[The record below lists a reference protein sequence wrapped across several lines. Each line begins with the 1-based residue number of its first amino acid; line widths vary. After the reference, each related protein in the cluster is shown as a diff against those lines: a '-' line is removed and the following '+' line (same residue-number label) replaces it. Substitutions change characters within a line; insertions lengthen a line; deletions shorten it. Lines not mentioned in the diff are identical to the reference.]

1 MDLDI
6 SSAILSDKAHIKE
19 IWKQCFGDSDEYIDF
34 FLENVFEC
42 ENALVIRDSGIPI
55 SVLHILPIDLKI
67 KSDSISAGYI
77 YAAAT
82 LPQYQ
87 GMGLMKKLLLSAEE
101 IAVERGIKVL
111 ILVPASESLFLFYEK
126 AGYKSVV
133 DVFAYDNKKHKK
145 INNNVTIEDCDF
157 EDFYKIRSQS
167 FKNEDVF
174 FKWNEKLLRYIYS
187 RAFFTNKIIKKFKYK
202 KISDM
207 LYFTPRIMFLKLRSL
222 QAIKKA

>member
-187 RAFFTNKIIKKFKYK
+187 RAFFY
-202 KISDM
+202 
-207 LYFTPRIMFLKLRSL
+207 
-222 QAIKKA
+222 Q